1 MFKNILDLPQVTGYS
16 ANQNIELFYSIQYT
30 VKSIDERYSTTTKVK
45 AIAIYEALD
54 DTQLSWLYDIGDRYQ
69 ELQGN
74 QVARIIFA
82 QDCVE
87 YVKKAYELDR
97 DINNKYNNLTEDLP
111 F

>member
-1 MFKNILDLPQVTGYS
+1 MFKNILDLPQVSGYS
-16 ANQNIELFYSIQYT
+16 PNQNIELFYSIQYT
-30 VKSIDERYSTTTKVK
+30 VKSIDERY
-45 AIAIYEALD
+45 AIYEALD

-87 YVKKAYELDR
+87 YVGKAYELDK